1 MTTTQATVE
10 RLFHK
15 IQPLAQFHLVK
26 QAYEFAK
33 KARAHRD
40 PYANAYDDYAVFAT
54 QAYHDLYTET
64 GVALLLAEEVHCTH
78 AVPLALAF
86 LYDELKGATSTVEEI
101 ESTFG
106 AEIAHHLTRLTPP
119 FKQTYLYHPQ
129 SPFYS
134 DLRQADRNVR
144 LVYSAHELYL
154 YRFTMKQEYR
164 QGYPPYL
171 REKLEYGV
179 LPIARITD
187 EFLTAELTGI
197 LETLQGPPP
206 KIPCLP

>member
-1 MTTTQATVE
+1 MTTTQAMVE

-54 QAYHDLYTET
+54 QAYHELYTET
-64 GVALLLAEEVHCTH
+64 GVALLLAEEVQCTD

-86 LYDELKGATSTVEEI
+86 LYDELKDNTSTVQEI
-101 ESTFG
+101 ESAFG
-106 AEIAHHLTRLTPP
+106 AEIAHHLLRLTPP
-119 FKQTYLYHPQ
+119 FQQTYLYHPQ
-129 SPFYS
+129 SSFYS
-134 DLRQADRNVR
+134 DLMEADWNVR
-144 LVYSAHELYL
+144 LVYCAYELYL
-154 YRFTMKQEYR
+154 YRFTLKQEYL
-164 QGYPPYL
+164 QGFPSYW

-179 LPIARITD
+179 LPIARITH
-187 EFLTAELTGI
+187 EFLNAELMRI

-206 KIPCLP
+206 EIRELP